1 MSAQSLLRSN
11 LIAAGAHLLSALV
24 VIWAYN
30 HWPVAQEKAD
40 VKAYRLQIA
49 GPSTPDQ
56 CTTTG
61 GSAPTPDQC
70 QVEISFQ
77 QPKAAFS
84 ANVIYGAIFFFLI
97 TAAAHAWYGTDG
109 FGSGSYTTALSQ
121 GWNPYR
127 WFEYGLSASIMI
139 VIIGLVD
146 GTRDATT
153 LGALFGA
160 TTAMMLTGFT
170 TESLL
175 RGRGAISNASRDAIT
190 GSTVVGW
197 LLFVTV
203 WATLLYSFGT
213 LVSDV
218 NSLYKNE
225 VDASGNPVRVPTWI
239 WYIVIAQLL
248 YYAAFGIVQALH
260 VRDRLSG
267 RNNFDYVTV
276 EKRYI
281 QLSYWSKLSLASGI
295 AYGLIWR
302 VKDCPQS

>member
-1 MSAQSLLRSN
+1 MDSILKSN
-11 LIAAGAHLLSALV
+11 KIAAGAHLLTALT

-30 HWPVAQEKAD
+30 HWPVVQDKASI
-40 VKAYRLQIA
+40 KAYRMQIA
-49 GPSTPDQ
+49 GPDTPDQ
-56 CTTTG
+56 CTTSG
-61 GSAPTPDQC
+61 GTAPTPDQC
-70 QVEISFQ
+70 QVEITFQ
-77 QPKAAFS
+77 QPTTVFS
-84 ANVIYGAIFFFLI
+84 ANVIYGAVAFFLI
-97 TAAAHAWYGTDG
+97 TAAAHLWYGTDG
-109 FGSGSYTTALSQ
+109 FGSGSYSSAIAE

-127 WFEYGLSASIMI
+127 WFEYGLSASIMT

-153 LGALFGA
+153 LAALFGA
-160 TTAMMLTGFT
+160 TTAMMLTGFV

-203 WATLLYSFGT
+203 WATLIYSFGT

-218 NSLYKNE
+218 KTLYKNE
-225 VDASGNPVRVPTWI
+225 VDANGKPVRVPSWI
-239 WYIVIAQLL
+239 WYIVIMQLL

-260 VRDRLSG
+260 VHDRLSG
-267 RNNFDYVTV
+267 RTKFEYATV

-281 QLSYWSKLSLASGI
+281 QLSYFSKLSLASGI

-302 VKDCPQS
+302 TKDC